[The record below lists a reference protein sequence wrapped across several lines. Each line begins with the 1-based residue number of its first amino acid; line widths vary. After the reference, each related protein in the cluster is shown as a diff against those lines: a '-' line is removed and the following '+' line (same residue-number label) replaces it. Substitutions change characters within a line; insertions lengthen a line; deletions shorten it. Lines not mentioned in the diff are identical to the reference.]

1 MEKEAFVE
9 GLIEVLDGIL
19 PGESAHMEMD
29 PIRPEQR
36 SEMSLG
42 KIPKQ
47 SAVLIL
53 WHYHQDKWQFP
64 LIQRPVYNGT
74 HSGQIALPGGKQE
87 LEETFQETAL
97 RETHE
102 EIGVTPDAI
111 EVIGQLSDI
120 YIPPSNFNIKPI
132 IGITE
137 GKPLYQ
143 PDQREVVDVF
153 DINEIDLIDDKNR
166 KFAPVK
172 VSQNMKIQA
181 PCFDFD
187 GRIVWGATA
196 MILSEMAA
204 VIKEMTNSQP

>member
-1 MEKEAFVE
+1 MENQSFVE
-9 GLIEVLDGIL
+9 GLVEVLDGIL

-29 PIRPEQR
+29 PIRPQQR
-36 SEMSLG
+36 KEMGIG
-42 KIPKQ
+42 KAPRQ

-53 WHYHQDKWQFP
+53 WYQNQGQWRFP

-87 LEETFQETAL
+87 GTESFQQTAL
-97 RETHE
+97 RETFE
-102 EIGVTPDAI
+102 EIGVKTNKI
-111 EVIGQLSDI
+111 EVVGELSEI

-132 IGITE
+132 IGIIE
-137 GKPLYQ
+137 QKPEFI
-143 PDQREVVDVF
+143 PDEREVVEVF
-153 DINEIDLIDDKNR
+153 EVLADELVDDNNR

-181 PCFDFD
+181 PCFDF
-187 GRIVWGATA
+187 GGKIVWGATA

-204 VIKEMTNSQP
+204 IVKEIK